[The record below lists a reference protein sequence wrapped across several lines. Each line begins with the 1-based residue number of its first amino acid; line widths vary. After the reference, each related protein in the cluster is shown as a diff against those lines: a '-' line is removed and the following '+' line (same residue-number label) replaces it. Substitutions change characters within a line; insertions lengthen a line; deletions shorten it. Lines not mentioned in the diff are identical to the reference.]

1 MTKAARQPH
10 VAYDG
15 SFVPSVQGL
24 RAIAALSVLMDHFY
38 DMPKGGM
45 YDIANPGFLPPLWP
59 WFQSVINVGGHGV
72 ELFFMISGFL
82 IPSSLVR
89 HGSLARFFFDRV
101 LRIMPVFLVLHVALF
116 VIGPIV
122 GYKFF
127 RGIDVGSYLGIFLA
141 NLFFL
146 QDALGLPIAQQNAWT
161 LTYEWAFYIWFA
173 VTFAALRLGGRMMAA
188 PLILLGVACVLHWPI
203 TAFFCIGMFFSAT
216 GVRFPVSGRIGFA
229 AGVVCGVAMY
239 ASLVLFHPFVA
250 LIPAF
255 LLFGMVLAPGSG
267 IGSALSAPALQ
278 FVGKISY
285 SLYLVHPFVL
295 FPLQV
300 TGLKLVAMGADRWL
314 LWFGFILLGIIAS
327 LIASA
332 ISYQLIEVRLRRVMG
347 GALRG
352 LLFGPLDKFEQ
363 PLPPASGAVRR

>member
-1 MTKAARQPH
+1 M
-10 VAYDG
+10 AYDG

-59 WFQSVINVGGHGV
+59 WLQSVINVGGHGV

-82 IPSSLVR
+82 IPASLVR

-116 VIGPIV
+116 VVGPIV

-127 RGIDVGSYLGIFLA
+127 RGIDAGSYLGIFFA

-146 QDALGLPIAQQNAWT
+146 QDALDLPIAQQNAWT

-173 VTFAALRLGGRMMAA
+173 LSFAAVVQLKNWWLAA
-188 PLILLGVACVLHWPI
+188 PMMVVAMIALFYWPI
-203 TAFFCIGMFFSAT
+203 AAFFGIGMLFSAT
-216 GVRFPVSGRIGFA
+216 NIRIPASGPLGLA
-229 AGVVCGVAMY
+229 AGLICFAAMY
-239 ASLVLFHPFVA
+239 AALDLFHPFVS
-250 LIPAF
+250 LIPGF

-267 IGSALSAPALQ
+267 VSTVLKAQPLQ
-278 FVGKISY
+278 YLGKISY
-285 SLYLVHPFVL
+285 SFYLVHPFML
-295 FPLQV
+295 FPLQMM
-300 TGLKLVAMGADRWL
+300 GLKLVERGYDRWL
-314 LWFGFILLGIIAS
+314 LWSGFVIIGTVLV

-332 ISYQLIEVRLRRVMG
+332 MSYELIEVRFRRLIDSTFR
-347 GALRG
+347 GAL
-352 LLFGPLDKFEQ
+352 FGKAAARS
-363 PLPPASGAVRR
+363 PA

>member
-1 MTKAARQPH
+1 MSARQPG

-38 DMPKGGM
+38 DMPKGGV
-45 YDIANPGFLPPLWP
+45 YDIPNPGFLPPLWP
-59 WFQSVINVGGHGV
+59 WLQSVINVGGHGV

-82 IPSSLVR
+82 IPASLVR
-89 HGSLARFFFDRV
+89 HRSLGRFFFDRL

-127 RGIDVGSYLGIFLA
+127 RGIDVGSYLAIFTA

-146 QDALGLPIAQQNAWT
+146 QDAVGLPIAQQNAWT

-173 VTFAALRLGGRMMAA
+173 LTFVALRFGGRLMAA
-188 PLILLGVACVLHWPI
+188 PLVLLGLACMLHWPI

-216 GVRFPVSGRIGFA
+216 GFRLPVSGWMGA
-229 AGVVCGVAMY
+229 VAGLVCGVAMY
-239 ASLVLFHPFVA
+239 ACLVLFHPFVA
-250 LIPAF
+250 LVPGF
-255 LLFGMVLAPGSG
+255 LLFGMVLAPRSG
-267 IGSALSAPALQ
+267 IGNLLSAPPLQ
-278 FVGKISY
+278 YVGKISY

-295 FPLQV
+295 FPLQMI
-300 TGLKLVAMGADRWL
+300 GLKLVGMGFDRWL
-314 LWFGFILLGIIAS
+314 LWSAFIGLGLVMS
-327 LIASA
+327 LVASA
-332 ISYQLIEVRLRRVMG
+332 ISYELIEVRLRRLLD

-352 LLFGPLDKFEQ
+352 PLFGSLGGKMEH
-363 PLPPASGAVRR
+363 SVSS